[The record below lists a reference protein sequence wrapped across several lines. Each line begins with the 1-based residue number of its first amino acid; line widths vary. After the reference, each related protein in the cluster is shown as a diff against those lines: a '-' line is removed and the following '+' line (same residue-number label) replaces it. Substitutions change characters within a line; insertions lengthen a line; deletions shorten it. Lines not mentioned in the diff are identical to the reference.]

1 MAELGGLTTSRP
13 CSPRRRPPSRA
24 RRGAAPP
31 LSRAARVSAAS
42 SYVTV
47 TCCFFLSAAAVL
59 TPFRSFSA
67 DSVRT
72 AHPAQC
78 HPDTFKVSVFGAAK
92 AAVESPAARATA
104 AMSLFMSLL
113 DISRPGC
120 IQSECPAGIRGRDAL
135 DLRERRLPQL
145 GKPGGGKC
153 YIGGVVPLPAVRH
166 GREEGTI
173 RLDEEPFEG
182 DPPRGVPQGVRGLE
196 GEDAAQADVEPE
208 REVPLRRPPVAREA
222 LHHPGLLPHLL
233 REKRRGVVV
242 RLASVDDDG
251 LSQPP
256 GEADLLGEPLPL
268 HLSRRSVVVVVEPAL
283 SHRHHS

>member
-47 TCCFFLSAAAVL
+47 TCCFFLSAAAML

-72 AHPAQC
+72 APPAPCPPATFKVSVFGPAQC

-104 AMSLFMSLL
+104 AMSLFMLLL

-120 IQSECPAGIRGRDAL
+120 IQSQRPAGIRGRDAL
-135 DLRERRLPQL
+135 DLRERRVPQL
-145 GKPGGGKC
+145 GKPGGGKS
-153 YIGGVVPLPAVRH
+153 YIGGFVPLPAVRH
-166 GREEGTI
+166 GCEEGTI

-208 REVPLRRPPVAREA
+208 REVPLRRRPVAREA
-222 LHHPGLLPHLL
+222 VHHPGLLPHLL

-242 RLASVDDDG
+242 RLAS
-251 LSQPP
+251 
-256 GEADLLGEPLPL
+256 
-268 HLSRRSVVVVVEPAL
+268 
-283 SHRHHS
+283 